1 MVRVLGSKLIIK
13 DSDNDDFF
21 FFFGVFFY
29 NQWKVISQYNAE
41 RFYFVYNCNT
51 ASHDSVDEQR
61 RVI

>member
-13 DSDNDDFF
+13 DSDYDDFIF
-21 FFFGVFFY
+21 FFFFY
-29 NQWKVISQYNAE
+29 NQWKVIFQYNAE